1 MADAREE
8 AENNRALREC
18 AAMPIPVVTETVSG
32 IRCPLIQAN
41 NFQIKPDD
49 KPNTQSANF
58 LKIYDAFK

>member
-8 AENNRALREC
+8 AENNRATREY
-18 AAMPIPVVTETVSG
+18 AAMPILVVTETVSG

-41 NFQIKPDD
+41 FEIKPDD

-58 LKIYDAFK
+58 LKFYDTFE